1 MTGSVHWISAL
12 THKYCRM
19 KTFRPSFLL
28 ILTTILLLD
37 GCNNTFDPKG
47 SFKNEVV
54 VFSIVNLKE
63 ARQYVRV
70 YSTYDPPTFDPLA
83 IHADNPVDDA
93 IVTIHDQAI
102 PGIRYSFVD
111 TIITR
116 LDTARYSSPIH
127 SYVATGFQPVGG
139 RTYVL
144 TVTSPTRG
152 SFTATTEVPT
162 QATMAI
168 SNTYVLREPSQFPNN
183 PIGVRINIT
192 YQTKGY
198 VMRFLLRYKYTVDG
212 IDHVETLE
220 VPTFVSNS
228 GADQKKTYAT
238 LTRRKTNPS
247 VFTQASEVVEF
258 DYQAYTITLTEIRQK
273 YGDKSL
279 FFQEA
284 LFILTQVETNLYNYY
299 SVVSGFQDEYS
310 IRTDQPD
317 FSNINGG
324 VGLFGGRTTDTLSY
338 ALPAVIK

>member
-1 MTGSVHWISAL
+1 
-12 THKYCRM
+12 M
-19 KTFRPSFLL
+19 KLCCSILVLSTFTLL
-28 ILTTILLLD
+28 IN
-37 GCNNTFDPKG
+37 GCDNTFDPKG
-47 SFKNEVV
+47 TFKDEVV
-54 VFSIVNLKE
+54 VFSILNLKE
-63 ARQYVRV
+63 PRQYVRV
-70 YSTYDPPTFDPLA
+70 YSTYDTPGFDPLV
-83 IHADNPVDDA
+83 IRADSPLDDA
-93 IVTIHDQAI
+93 VVTIHDQAI
-102 PGIRYSFVD
+102 PGVRYSFVD
-111 TIITR
+111 TTIAR
-116 LDTARYSSPIH
+116 LDTTRYSTPIH
-127 SYVATGFQPVGG
+127 SHVSTSFQPVAG

-152 SFTATTEVPT
+152 SFTATTVVPT
-162 QATMAI
+162 QTIFEIMNAF
-168 SNTYVLREPSQFPNN
+168 VLREPSRFPNT
-183 PIGVRINIT
+183 PIAVRIYIT

-198 VMRFLLRYKYTVDG
+198 VMRFLVKYKYTLDG
-212 IDHVETLE
+212 IDHIETLE
-220 VPTFVSNS
+220 VPTLVSDS
-228 GADQKKTYAT
+228 DAGQKKTYAT

-258 DYQAYTITLTEIRQK
+258 DYQAYNITLTEIRQK

-338 ALPAVIK
+338 SLPAVIN